1 MRVKL
6 QLVVRNR
13 SEEMEVR
20 VDCSENSADVGPLE
34 V

>member
-1 MRVKL
+1 MGVKL

-13 SEEMEVR
+13 SEEMEVH
-20 VDCSENSADVGPLE
+20 VDRSENSADVGPLE

>member
-1 MRVKL
+1 MGVKL

-20 VDCSENSADVGPLE
+20 VDRSENSADVGPLE